1 MTNNKDTEDK
11 LSLYNINIL
20 KLHLQKLWSDIDQT
34 TQQNCLLWI
43 MSLMKKISGK
53 DKNEFPVLY
62 TKWITN

>member
-1 MTNNKDTEDK
+1 VTNNKDTEDK